1 MNELLLN
8 ILSVVITSIV
18 MPLIIYLGKKL
29 SAYLKTKTDN
39 EKAQKLITDATNSV
53 TLAVASTLQ
62 TYVDTLKKNGEFTK
76 EAQNEAF
83 KRAKE
88 TALKLIKD
96 EAKNAITANFGDF
109 NTWLVALI
117 ETKVKELK

>member
-76 EAQNEAF
+76 KAQNEAF